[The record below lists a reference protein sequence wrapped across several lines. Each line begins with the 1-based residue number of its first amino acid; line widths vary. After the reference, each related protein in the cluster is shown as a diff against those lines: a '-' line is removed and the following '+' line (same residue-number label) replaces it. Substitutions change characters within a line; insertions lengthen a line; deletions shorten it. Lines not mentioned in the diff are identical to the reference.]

1 MLKYTIAAFTRI
13 KRDLEILSKFA
24 AILMQSFMTVYLTL
38 AIIFDNGSRIINS
51 VLLGLTVVH
60 FCLYLIFDGRKTK
73 LAKKVKGYSS
83 KIYTY
88 SKLALNAIS
97 LASVIYSIYASP
109 HVISSIT
116 MVTTPL
122 MIVLWVL
129 QVLFEIVKVYVS
141 IRADLV
147 IDGLAMD
154 FEFVTKPFMKARNVL
169 HDFIGEEREAE
180 SSVSSENRRI
190 LTEQAGINDEEKKKK
205 KANKPKNII
214 LRAIGEAKRRL
225 MEKIKRKSEPDAAEN
240 EEGENEPVEMK

>member
-1 MLKYTIAAFTRI
+1 
-13 KRDLEILSKFA
+13 
-24 AILMQSFMTVYLTL
+24 
-38 AIIFDNGSRIINS
+38 
-51 VLLGLTVVH
+51 
-60 FCLYLIFDGRKTK
+60 
-73 LAKKVKGYSS
+73 
-83 KIYTY
+83 
-88 SKLALNAIS
+88 
-97 LASVIYSIYASP
+97 
-109 HVISSIT
+109 